1 MRPAY
6 VMTQPNFDAGLANP
20 DFKLLAQA
28 IMRSQKCIR
37 PPDMGGKCDG
47 KEYCHWYSVEC

>member
-1 MRPAY
+1 VRPAY